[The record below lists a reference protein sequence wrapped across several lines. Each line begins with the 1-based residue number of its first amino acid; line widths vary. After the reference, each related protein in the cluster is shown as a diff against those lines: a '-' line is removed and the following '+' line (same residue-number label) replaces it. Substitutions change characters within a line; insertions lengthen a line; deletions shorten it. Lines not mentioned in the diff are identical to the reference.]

1 MLEIVGSCKGW
12 EKVVNSSSCYFSQD
26 QFYHWS
32 AGDVSDKHDHK
43 DEQRDDNLD
52 HGFNDDDHDG
62 IGNND
67 V

>member
-1 MLEIVGSCKGW
+1 MLEIVGSCKGC

-26 QFYHWS
+26 QFYNWS
-32 AGDVSDKHDHK
+32 PGDVNDKHDHT

-52 HGFNDDDHDG
+52 NDYNDYDHDG